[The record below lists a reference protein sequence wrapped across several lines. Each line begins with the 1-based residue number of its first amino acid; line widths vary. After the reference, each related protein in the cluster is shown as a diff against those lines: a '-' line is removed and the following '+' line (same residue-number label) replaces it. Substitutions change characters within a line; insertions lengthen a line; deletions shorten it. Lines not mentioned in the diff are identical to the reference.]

1 MVALGLQEATTV
13 VIGNSVGDNQPE
25 LARRYFT
32 VTRNLALPIFATIA
46 TVVSCLRSQ
55 IIAIFT
61 KDPLVTVLSINVMTI
76 VAIHH
81 IVDGMQGYLQGVIRG
96 LGLQKQ
102 G

>member
-13 VIGNSVGDNQPE
+13 VIGNSVGENQPN
-25 LARRYFT
+25 LARRYFKI
-32 VTRNLALPIFATIA
+32 TRNIALPTFMAIA
-46 TVVSCLRSQ
+46 MTLVLFRNP

-61 KDPLVTVLSINVMTI
+61 KDPLVTTLSINVMAI

-96 LGLQKQ
+96 LAL
-102 G
+102 